1 LLNCHVLLSLELLE
15 KERSMNENVSFM
27 GVLKKIPGIVNSIN
41 VMLDQIYAIGTV
53 RHFGYI
59 SETL

>member
-1 LLNCHVLLSLELLE
+1 LSLELLE